1 MREAERGVQLSWD
14 LMSDGKVEC
23 EVDQRINP
31 ASLWL
36 FWDCCSKEK
45 AELKGEAFNLPVH
58 LDFSPH

>member
-1 MREAERGVQLSWD
+1 
-14 LMSDGKVEC
+14 MSDGKVEC

-45 AELKGEAFNLPVH
+45 AELRGEAFNLPVH
-58 LDFSPH
+58 LDFRPH